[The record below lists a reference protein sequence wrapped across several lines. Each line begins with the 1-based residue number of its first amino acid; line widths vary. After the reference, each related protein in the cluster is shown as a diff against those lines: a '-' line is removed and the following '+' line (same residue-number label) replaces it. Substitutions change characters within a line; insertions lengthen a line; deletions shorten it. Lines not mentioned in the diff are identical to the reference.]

1 MVPGEGETAS
11 AESSVHDGGGQLVSA
26 TVWEGGKDPQKCDP
40 RDPAPTV
47 GIRWFDVG
55 SSATPEALL
64 ELLGSACPG
73 LEREMLD
80 DLLAPDDIP
89 ENRRW
94 QDGTVRLA
102 SSFAVYAPEARDG
115 GGLKPIFTP
124 SAEAFYEAV
133 ELLAGEGW
141 LITRWHDACLYR
153 GAEQVED
160 GFPPVSRDALR
171 GALSRRWIESRGGSA
186 GDLGVLAMHELAL
199 TYASTHR
206 RFDAALEEW
215 ELRLYDAEGG
225 FRNASEEDE
234 HRLHDLWG
242 ARARLRDWLN
252 PLNVPGL
259 RSDPDKAWLPAT
271 NHEEVVTVDERIDK
285 ALAAL
290 SKLGV
295 TLRSSLHLLHIKKSE
310 AQREHNEELQ
320 WRLQLLATIFIVP
333 TLIVGFYGAN
343 TWVPGEHRHWGF
355 LVMVA
360 AIVVLTCIGLTLLW
374 AAHRRRRSQ
383 RLARQELRRFL

>member
-1 MVPGEGETAS
+1 VTSEPTAP
-11 AESSVHDGGGQLVSA
+11 AGDELLVST
-26 TVWEGGKDPQKCDP
+26 TVWVGGSEPRECDP
-40 RDPAPTV
+40 DEPPPSGGV
-47 GIRWFDVG
+47 RWFDVS
-55 SSATPEALL
+55 SSATLEGLL

-94 QDGTVRLA
+94 QEGTVRLA
-102 SSFAVYAPEARDG
+102 SSFAVYAPEARAG
-115 GGLKPIFTP
+115 GGLKPVFTP

-141 LITRWHDACLYR
+141 LITRWHDARLYR
-153 GAEQVED
+153 GAEKVED

-171 GALSRRWIESRGGSA
+171 RAVSKRWIEGHDGSA
-186 GDLGVLAMHELAL
+186 GDLGVLAMNELAL
-199 TYASTHR
+199 TYAPTHR
-206 RFDAALEEW
+206 RFHAALEAW
-215 ELRLYDAEGG
+215 ELCLYDDGG
-225 FRNASEEDE
+225 EFRDLSEEDE
-234 HRLHDLWG
+234 RQLHDLWG

-252 PLNVPGL
+252 PLNLPGL

-271 NHEEVVTVDERIDK
+271 DHKEVVAVDERIDK

-290 SKLGV
+290 SKLGD

-333 TLIVGFYGAN
+333 TVIVGFYGAN

-355 LVMVA
+355 LVMVV
-360 AIVVLTCIGLTLLW
+360 AILVLTCIVVTLLW
-374 AAHRRRRSQ
+374 AVHRRRRSQ
-383 RLARQELRRFL
+383 RLVRQEQRGFP